1 MEPSRP
7 YRREGAIKPHFL
19 YRIATKAFTILQ
31 RPERKFPLS
40 QGTGSVGPFRASNRP
55 LLCPFSPLTARIKCV
70 NGNTGSSQ
78 RPLLGLVAS
87 SVPWVQAGPHVEQN
101 PLTCFGPVVQPPL
114 RKLNDPGL
122 AMIARAASR
131 VGDARGMRA

>member
-87 SVPWVQAGPHVEQN
+87 SVPWVQ
-101 PLTCFGPVVQPPL
+101 PLIDRGRRDHSALESGNISLEDGFVKVA
-114 RKLNDPGL
+114 DS
-122 AMIARAASR
+122 IAQQF
-131 VGDARGMRA
+131 